1 MEMEADLSRAM
12 AGDRDAMARLVN
24 EHYDAVYR
32 FCARRVGPEMALDMA
47 QETFIIADRTLRTFE
62 GRSSLSSW
70 LFGIAQNCI
79 RNANRKRR
87 IEPVDWIED
96 CPVESHEKQL
106 IDREALRKAI
116 LALSDE
122 HREVVLLHEVDGL
135 TYDEAA
141 QVLGVPAGTVKSR
154 LHHAFIALRRSLHS
168 SEATA

>member
-1 MEMEADLSRAM
+1 MEADLARAM
-12 AGDRDAMARLVN
+12 AGDREAMARLVN

-32 FCARRVGPEMALDMA
+32 FCARRVGAELAKDMA
-47 QETFIIADRTLRTFE
+47 QETFIIAHRTLRTFE

-70 LFGIAQNCI
+70 LFGIAHNCI
-79 RNANRKRR
+79 RNVSRKQR
-87 IEPVDWIED
+87 IEPVDWID
-96 CPVESHEKQL
+96 DRPVEGHERQM

-141 QVLGVPAGTVKSR
+141 QVLGIPVGTVKSR
-154 LHHAFIALRRSLHS
+154 LHHAFLALRKSLQS